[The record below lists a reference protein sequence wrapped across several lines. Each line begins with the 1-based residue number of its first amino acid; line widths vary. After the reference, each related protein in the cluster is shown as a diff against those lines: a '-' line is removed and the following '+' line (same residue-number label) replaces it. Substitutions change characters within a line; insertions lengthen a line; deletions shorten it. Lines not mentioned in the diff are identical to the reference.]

1 MFCQRLGGVSFLALL
16 SSLQAVLGQYFGDIY
31 YPSGNNSYNII
42 DTVIVQWNSTVF
54 NSASLDPA
62 FSNPV
67 LFAWFLDLTTYQVE
81 QGEPND
87 IPQN

>member
-1 MFCQRLGGVSFLALL
+1 MFCQRLGAVSFLALL
-16 SSLQAVLGQYFGDIY
+16 SSLQAVLGQYIGDIQ

-42 DTVIVQWNSTVF
+42 DTVIVQWNSSVF
-54 NSASLDPA
+54 NAASLDPA

-67 LFAWFLDLTTYQVE
+67 LFTWFLDLATYQVE
-81 QGEPND
+81 QGEPNV